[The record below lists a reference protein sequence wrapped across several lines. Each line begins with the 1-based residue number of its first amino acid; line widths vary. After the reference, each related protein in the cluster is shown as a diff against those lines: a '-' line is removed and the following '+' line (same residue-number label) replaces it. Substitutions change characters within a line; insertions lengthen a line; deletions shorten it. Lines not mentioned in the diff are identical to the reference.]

1 MGATLLVPI
10 KSASSRTSA
19 TPKEYIEMRFSAWI
33 VRISVTAALVAGSA
47 FGAGWKWD
55 RVLPPLF

>member
-1 MGATLLVPI
+1 MGDTLSVPI
-10 KSASSRTSA
+10 KGASSPSA

-33 VRISVTAALVAGSA
+33 VRVSVTAALVAGSA

-55 RVLPPLF
+55 RLPPLF

>member
-10 KSASSRTSA
+10 KGASSRSLRP
-19 TPKEYIEMRFSAWI
+19 PKEYIEMRFTAWI
-33 VRISVTAALVAGSA
+33 VRMSVTAALVAGSA

-55 RVLPPLF
+55 RLPPLF